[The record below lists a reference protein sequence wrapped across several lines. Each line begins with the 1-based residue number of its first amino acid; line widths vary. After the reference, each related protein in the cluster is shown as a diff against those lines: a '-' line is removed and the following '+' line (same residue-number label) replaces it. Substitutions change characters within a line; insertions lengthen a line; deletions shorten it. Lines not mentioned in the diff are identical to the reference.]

1 MDFLRD
7 GSVHAGMFFYA
18 IFSIGISVVC
28 FLLARSKGRNAI
40 IAAITGLVPGLNYL
54 ALAYYVGVS
63 KLSRA

>member
-28 FLLARSKGRNAI
+28 FLLARSKGRNTI